1 MNLQYSIDGATSW
14 TTYSTIEESNH
25 TPSTACVT
33 VSSTIV
39 GANVPAASNFAW
51 RLDGTWSSGDYY
63 FYVDN
68 FLAVEDCVCVPPNN
82 VIASLI
88 EENSITIGWD
98 QFGTITT
105 GWNVEYGLAGFTQ
118 GSGTLLTVTS
128 QEALVGGL
136 DPNTEYDFYVQ
147 GDCSADQ
154 STWTGPST
162 FTTACSLTSATFT
175 EDFDA
180 VSTPEVPN
188 CWTAIAVG
196 ANQFVRCRTITT
208 ANPNSGPNHVEM
220 YNSATNGAAEHVML
234 VGPGVNDLSSGSN
247 QLRFFAK
254 RGTNA
259 VDLEVGTMSDPSDP
273 TTFTLLTTISNLTTT
288 HEQFIVTFDNYT
300 GTDEYFV
307 FKHANT
313 AATQYVY
320 IDDVI
325 WEPIPSCPLP
335 SNLEATNITL
345 TEADLSWVD
354 NAGASQWEV
363 EWGAEG
369 FVLGN
374 GTNSTETTTNLS
386 LTGLTDG
393 TTYEFYVRA
402 DCGGDFSDWEGPIAF
417 STAISCED
425 IFFDNGGASS
435 EYLPNSDE
443 IYKICP
449 ENIGDYVKITFNS
462 FITEDSLDGIYVFD
476 GPDINSPLIP
486 SSNGPGN
493 STVLSM
499 PGAYWGDSVPGP
511 FESTSPGGCL
521 TLHFLSDGST
531 QLDGFEV
538 EVECFGCSPTPG
550 EGNEIDV
557 CRLDDTLDLN
567 LHVLK
572 GTADDS
578 SISGQWLFPAF
589 PGFLF
594 DDTLL
599 LVTFLP
605 PDLYSAFYVIQTP
618 CGIDTTTL
626 EFTIYPPSSAGENG
640 TVSVCRNQPVN
651 LFEALTGNAD
661 LGGQWYDPSGNPIS

>member
-1 MNLQYSIDGATSW
+1 MKNSVRKSILLLMSIMLFSIFSNANGGSEEISSVSETNIILSLLLNSKNGLVDENAF
-14 TTYSTIEESNH
+14 IEESKN
-25 TPSTACVT
+25 
-33 VSSTIV
+33 
-39 GANVPAASNFAW
+39 
-51 RLDGTWSSGDYY
+51 
-63 FYVDN
+63 N
-68 FLAVEDCVCVPPNN
+68 FLKPTLLDCDPPTNFQVQAVDTFEVELSWTDNTSGTGSY
-82 VIASLI
+82 VI
-88 EENSITIGWD
+88 
-98 QFGTITT
+98 
-105 GWNVEYGLAGFTQ
+105 EYGPAGFTY
-118 GSGTLLTVTS
+118 GTGLSITAATS
-128 QEALVGGL
+128 PATITGL
-136 DPNTEYDFYVQ
+136 DPSTEYDFYIYADCGG
-147 GDCSADQ
+147 GD
-154 STWTGPST
+154 
-162 FTTACSLTSATFT
+162 
-175 EDFDA
+175 
-180 VSTPEVPN
+180 VST
-188 CWTAIAVG
+188 
-196 ANQFVRCRTITT
+196 
-208 ANPNSGPNHVEM
+208 
-220 YNSATNGAAEHVML
+220 L
-234 VGPGVNDLSSGSN
+234 VGPVSATTLNLCNPVSDVEIDSIGIDMVLISWTAG
-247 QLRFFAK
+247 
-254 RGTNA
+254 GTETVWN
-259 VDLEVGTMSDPSDP
+259 
-273 TTFTLLTTISNLTTT
+273 I
-288 HEQFIVTFDNYT
+288 
-300 GTDEYFV
+300 EYGP
-307 FKHANT
+307 
-313 AATQYVY
+313 Q
-320 IDDVI
+320 
-325 WEPIPSCPLP
+325 
-335 SNLEATNITL
+335 
-345 TEADLSWVD
+345 
-354 NAGASQWEV
+354 
-363 EWGAEG
+363 G

-374 GTNSTETTTNLS
+374 GTLI
-386 LTGLTDG
+386 TGINDNPYLLVGLDSNAD
-393 TTYEFYVRA
+393 YDVYIQA
-402 DCGGDFSDWEGPIAF
+402 DCDPIDQSSWVGPIAF

-493 STVLSM
+493 STVLSV
-499 PGAYWGDSVPGP
+499 PGAYWGDSIPGP

-538 EVECFGCSPTPG
+538 DVECFGCNPTPG

-651 LFEALTGNAD
+651 LFEALSGNAD
-661 LGGQWYDPSGNPIS
+661 LGGQWYDPSGNPISGSQPVSSNIPGSFNFDYIASNGVCPADTQFVEVLVANCDWLSVVAEKMQEIKVFPNPANEVLNILNGSNLEGLKIEMYDAMGRLVLTDNKALANTIEATISIAHLETGAYTMRVRNNEGEKVFKIIKQ